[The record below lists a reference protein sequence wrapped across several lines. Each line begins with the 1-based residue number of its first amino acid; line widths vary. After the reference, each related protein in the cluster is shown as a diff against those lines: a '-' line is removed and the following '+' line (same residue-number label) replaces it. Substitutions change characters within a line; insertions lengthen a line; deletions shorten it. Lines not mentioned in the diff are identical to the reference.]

1 MIPFRLPSFTK
12 SLLVTLAW
20 AWAGL
25 QYGWAAG
32 APIYSNTGNQGATT
46 SRICALC
53 VGSSVANPGQATDD
67 DFNSAAAMQI
77 TAVGG
82 GLRLRMDLKQP
93 APANYRAGVVVE
105 RGSNVLNLLSLN
117 LANVLVV
124 RTYLKSANG
133 STMQEQL
140 PVDASVA
147 GAILGQ
153 NTGKTRLEFIATKPF
168 DQVELEAA
176 SLLNL
181 GYILNVYYAYAI
193 DANVVT
199 TANGYVSRFEK
210 PSSASYSTQVVTNGI
225 SVCVNSNVSNPQN
238 AVDASL
244 DNYATMGSLVDVSC
258 PTTLQTQLEGTSP
271 VGYQAGFVIGSGS
284 VLDVKALDGLR
295 VTTYLGGVAQES
307 AAGSS
312 LLNLELLGNGQY
324 NVSFPTTKS
333 FDRVEI
339 RQTAALTALNDL
351 RVYYGFG
358 LEPRVFRDQ
367 APRLSQFTS
376 PTNNYQASGN
386 IANPQ
391 NAADKDAEG
400 SYATVN
406 SLLGIGGTTRLKL
419 RLDGPG
425 RAGNV
430 AGAILGLG
438 TGLLDANLLS
448 NIRVNTYTGT
458 PSTNG
463 GTDGAQLVESASANA
478 LLNLEVLANGQREVS
493 FLTTRDFDWVE
504 IEIASGVSALDNTRI
519 YRAFAEDRPVGFPTS
534 ITVPRPLPVQLASFT
549 GRPVG
554 GGVQLVW
561 QTSAELNSSHFVVER
576 SVQGTGGFQPIGQ
589 VKAAGTTSAVQR
601 YTLQDA
607 SAGSVAA
614 PTLYYRLR
622 QVDQDGT
629 ESLSPVVVVN
639 FNVAPGSFAVYPNP
653 ATANDDIR
661 AMLPSLPEGYYHLA
675 VYNMQGGLVGQ
686 FPVTQHSAVL
696 SSLRLS
702 AGLYQVVLAKA
713 DGQRVA
719 TQRLVISS
727 R

>member
-1 MIPFRLPSFTK
+1 MMPFRLPLLTK
-12 SLLVTLAW
+12 SLLVALAC

-25 QYGWAAG
+25 QCGWAAS
-32 APIYSNTGNQGATT
+32 APIYSNTGAQGVSA
-46 SRICALC
+46 SRLCALC
-53 VGSSVANPGQATDD
+53 LGSGVANPGQATDD
-67 DFNSAAAMQI
+67 DFNTAATMQL

-82 GLRLRMDLKQP
+82 GLRLKMDLKQP

-105 RGSNVLNLLSLN
+105 RAGNLLNLASLN
-117 LANVLVV
+117 LADAIIV
-124 RTYLKSANG
+124 RTYLKSASG
-133 STMQEQL
+133 STLQEQL
-140 PVDASVA
+140 PVDADVV
-147 GAILGQ
+147 GAILGK
-153 NTGKTRLEFIATKPF
+153 NTGKTRLEFVATKPF
-168 DQVELEAA
+168 NQIELEAGA
-176 SLLNL
+176 LLNL
-181 GYILNVYYAYAI
+181 GYQLNVYYAYAV

-199 TANGYVSRFEK
+199 EANGYVSRFEK
-210 PSSASYSTQVVTNGI
+210 PSSTSYSTQVITDGV
-225 SVCVNSNVSNPQN
+225 SVCANSSVSNPQN

-244 DNYATMGSLVDVSC
+244 DNYATMGALLDVSC

-271 VGYQAGFVIGSGS
+271 AGYQAGFVIGSAG
-284 VLDVKALDGLR
+284 LLNVKALEGLR

-307 AAGSS
+307 AAGGS
-312 LLNLELLGNGQY
+312 LLNLELLSNGQY
-324 NVSFPTTKS
+324 NVSFPTTKP

-339 RQTAALTALNDL
+339 RQTALLTALNDL

-367 APRLSQFTS
+367 APRLSEFAN

-391 NAADKDAEG
+391 NAADQNAEG

-406 SLLGIGGTTRLKL
+406 SLLNIGGTTRLKL

-438 TGLLDANLLS
+438 AGLLDANLLS
-448 NIRVNTYTGT
+448 NIRINTYTGT

-463 GTDGAQLVESASANA
+463 GTDGGQLVESASAGA

-504 IEIASGVSALDNTRI
+504 VEVLNGVSLLDNTRI
-519 YRAFAEDRPVGFPTS
+519 YRAFAEDRPTGFPAT
-534 ITVPRPLPVQLASFT
+534 ITVPRPLPVQLTSFAARSA
-549 GRPVG
+549 GSS
-554 GGVQLVW
+554 VQLAW

-576 SVQGTGGFQPIGQ
+576 SRQGTTGFQPIGQ
-589 VKAAGTTSAVQR
+589 VKAAGTTTTAQR
-601 YTLQDA
+601 YSWQDA
-607 SAGSVAA
+607 EAGSLAL

-629 ESLSPVVVVN
+629 ESFSPVVVVTLS
-639 FNVAPGSFAVYPNP
+639 VAPGSFAVYPNP
-653 ATANDDIR
+653 AAATDDIQ
-661 AMLPSLPEGYYHLA
+661 ALLPVLPEGFYHLA

-686 FPVTQHSAVL
+686 LPVTQQAARL

-702 AGLYQVVLAKA
+702 AGLYQVVLAKP
-713 DGQRVA
+713 DGQRIA
-719 TQRLVISS
+719 TQRLVVNS